1 MKNPKY
7 ITRLKQVA
15 ELSEEQKDE
24 LRVVTEKFVFRSNDY
39 YQQLIDWNDP
49 DDPIKQLI
57 MPNIREMD
65 DFGKL
70 DASGEHNYTRVP
82 GLEHKYPSTALLL
95 CSDVC
100 AGYCRYCFRKRLF
113 MNDNEEVVKDIKP
126 GLAYIRRHPEIS
138 NVLLTGGDPLILAT
152 LRLEEIFEQLF
163 AIPHVRIVRVG
174 TKLPAFNPY
183 RILNDPKLLDLLGM
197 YRSRDRQVYIM
208 AHFDHPR
215 ELTAPAV
222 DGLRALLD
230 AGACVVNQHPIIR
243 GVNDSTETL
252 RELWDSLSF
261 IGVPPYYVFQ
271 CRPTAGNGPY
281 VTPIE
286 RNMAMIE
293 AARTQASG
301 LAKRVRFVMS
311 HMTGKIEPVAMTA
324 KLIVF
329 RYHNAAEPQNEGRV
343 MIFGRNPEAYWLDD
357 YRNIISTH
365 VMADEV
371 LADLAA

>member
-15 ELSEEQKDE
+15 ALSEEQKDE
-24 LRVVTEKFVFRSNDY
+24 LRVVTDKFVFRSNDY
-39 YQQLIDWNDP
+39 YQQLINWDDP
-49 DDPIKQLI
+49 EDPIKQLI

-65 DFGKL
+65 DWGEL
-70 DASGEHNYTRVP
+70 DASGEHDYTKVP

-113 MNDNEEVVKDIKP
+113 MNDNEEVVKDVRP
-126 GLAYIRRHPEIS
+126 GVEYIAKHPEIS

-163 AIPHVRIVRVG
+163 AIPHVRIVRIG
-174 TKLPAFNPY
+174 SKLPAFNPY
-183 RILNDPKLLDLLGM
+183 RILGDPKLSDLIRKYSKG
-197 YRSRDRQVYIM
+197 DRQVYIM

-215 ELTAPAV
+215 ELTDVAME
-222 DGLRALLD
+222 GLRALSD
-230 AGACVVNQHPIIR
+230 AGAEVINQNPIIR
-243 GVNDSTETL
+243 GVNDSSDTL
-252 RELWDSLSF
+252 RELWDKLSF

-271 CRPTAGNGPY
+271 CRPTLGNAPF

-286 RNMAMIE
+286 RNLAMIE
-293 AARTQASG
+293 AARANSSG

-311 HMTGKIEPVAMTA
+311 HHSGKIEPVAMTE
-324 KLIVF
+324 KLIIF
-329 RYHNAAEPQNEGRV
+329 RYHNAAKPENAGRV
-343 MIFGRNPEAYWLDD
+343 MIFGRNPEAQWLDD
-357 YRNIISTH
+357 YRTFIATH
-365 VMADEV
+365 AMAEEV